1 MTDSPTSD
9 EALVT
14 EAARVMLDRIGVVEP
29 EQVAAERRVFDV
41 LRTAYFANPARALA
55 GDDGGGQL
63 SFGPPGVEELMTPV
77 LMAASA
83 EVVRYLADR
92 GVVLTRAS
100 VRRVLGRP
108 ADTAAGA
115 DDPVDT
121 LPSAAPLTREQWR
134 EVRGIVMHAL
144 VQHGRMSPRRA
155 ALIAA
160 AVVGDGTTGQEPE

>member
-1 MTDSPTSD
+1 MTESPALD

-14 EAARVMLDRIGVVEP
+14 ETARVMLDRVAIVEP

-63 SFGPPGVEELMTPV
+63 SFGPPGVEELLTPV

-83 EVVRYLADR
+83 EVIRYLADR
-92 GVVLTRAS
+92 GVVLTRAG
-100 VRRVLGRP
+100 VRRALGRP
-108 ADTAAGA
+108 ADTAAVT

-121 LPSAAPLTREQWR
+121 LPSVAPLTPEQWR
-134 EVRGIVMHAL
+134 EVRGVVTRAL
-144 VQHGRMSPRRA
+144 VQHGRISPHRA

-160 AVVGDGTTGQEPE
+160 AIVGDGTTGQEPA

>member
-14 EAARVMLDRIGVVEP
+14 ETARVMLDRIGVVEP

-41 LRTAYFANPARALA
+41 LRMAYFANPARALT

-63 SFGPPGVEELMTPV
+63 SFGPPGVEELLTPV
-77 LMAASA
+77 LMAAAA

-92 GVVLTRAS
+92 GVVLTRAG

-108 ADTAAGA
+108 ADTSSGA
-115 DDPVDT
+115 DSPVDT
-121 LPSAAPLTREQWR
+121 PPSAAPLTREQWR
-134 EVRGIVMHAL
+134 EVREIVMQAL
-144 VQHGRMSPRRA
+144 VRHGRMSPHRA

-160 AVVGDGTTGQEPE
+160 AAVGDGTTGQEPE